1 MHPETQGETYFL
13 RIGGQIFGPYSHAS
27 ILHYLDEGR
36 VVPSA
41 LIATRPD
48 GDFRAIAQFVTF
60 SPKVREIQD
69 RKGFGRRTL
78 HGENGTDGAGAEGHD
93 SELANVVI
101 VTDIQSAAALDFETR
116 LQALGRAARI
126 FGSVFVLR
134 THHSAAQLRHSLGQM
149 LSRGDRFFLV
159 DATRE
164 RLAWFNLGPEV
175 DAHLRKIWSQPLDT
189 PRPS

>member
-1 MHPETQGETYFL
+1 MNPDIEDETYFL
-13 RIGGQIFGPYSHAS
+13 RIGGQVFGPYTHAS

-36 VVPSA
+36 VAPSSF
-41 LIATRPD
+41 IATRSD
-48 GDFRAIAQFVTF
+48 GDYRAIAQLVTF
-60 SPKVREIQD
+60 APKVRDIQD
-69 RKGFGRRTL
+69 RKGFGRRAPN
-78 HGENGTDGAGAEGHD
+78 GENATDVSGAEAHD
-93 SELANVVI
+93 AQLANVVI

-175 DAHLRKIWSQPLDT
+175 DAHLRQIWSQPLDN
-189 PRPS
+189 PRQS